1 MCELKITNSCR
12 ERSPAL
18 IGNNTN
24 DSLMFQVQLV
34 SWMTTDENLISIDSC
49 LASLSCKLC
58 QFQRKPLLDIIRPT
72 WEWDHLPRVL
82 EREGPAGQKLIRE
95 FVLVGTR
102 VTVWW
107 LLFLFAK
114 ISFTDVI
121 NFFQAC
127 LQHRKLLGSND
138 FVVRSSVCRRERPSR
153 NWSLSSLDWTK

>member
-82 EREGPAGQKLIRE
+82 EREGPAGQKLIQE

-107 LLFLFAK
+107 LLFLFCK
-114 ISFTDVI
+114 DI
-121 NFFQAC
+121 
-127 LQHRKLLGSND
+127 LHRCYKLFSSLSTASQTSRIQRLRSE
-138 FVVRSSVCRRERPSR
+138 VVR
-153 NWSLSSLDWTK
+153 L